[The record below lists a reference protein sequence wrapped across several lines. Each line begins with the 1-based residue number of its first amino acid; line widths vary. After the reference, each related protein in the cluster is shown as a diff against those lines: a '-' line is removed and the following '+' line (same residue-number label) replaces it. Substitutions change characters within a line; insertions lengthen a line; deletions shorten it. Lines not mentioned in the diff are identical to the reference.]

1 MEIEQQVAEVIAYSQ
16 GLDIKDLN
24 VKPII
29 DKWREAKKRFI
40 NTFGGE
46 IYEFPDKVTL
56 TLTDKEKD
64 TLIDDFIDTILC
76 RYENQEL
83 ADFIEA
89 NRKTFFDNRVSVP
102 SGGAKVGEKI
112 LRSFKYFVS
121 DSIFLD
127 RLQTEA
133 SMLIQQDKVTGTLCL
148 SVHPLDYLSSSE
160 NTYNWR
166 SCHAL
171 DGEYRAGNLAYM
183 MDSCTIVC
191 YLKGSD
197 DKVLPRFP
205 ENVLWNN
212 KKWRVLLFLSNNGT
226 EMMAGRQY
234 PFSTN
239 LNSLSPYIFS
249 ALGDKSGRWSPWH
262 DDNITEFQFKD
273 ENVSYMQKTI
283 CMKHLLVPIPYLIEE
298 RSGHL
303 FFNDLL
309 ESSCYSPFYCWRK
322 SLIDLTLQ
330 EIIDEPMFT
339 IGGDVPCPKCG
350 KSHLDNSELMICCN
364 CANEDAPLRCAQ
376 CCSTLREEPFYW
388 VYDPDF
394 PEAEPLP
401 LCEEC
406 YRKISTITCVNCG
419 RIYYN
424 EDNFDTPYV
433 CPCCQDDTV
442 ED

>member
-1 MEIEQQVAEVIAYSQ
+1 MEIEQQVAEVIAHSQ

-64 TLIDDFIDTILC
+64 ILIDEFIDAILC

-133 SMLIQQDKVTGTLCL
+133 SMLIQQDRVTGTLCL

-191 YLKGSD
+191 YVKGSD

-205 ENVLWNN
+205 ESVPWNS
-212 KKWRVLLFLSNNGT
+212 KKWRVLLFLSNDGT
-226 EMMAGRQY
+226 AMMAGRQY

-239 LNSLSPYIFS
+239 INSLSPYIFS
-249 ALGDKSGRWSPWH
+249 ALGDKSGRWTPWH
-262 DDNITEFQFKD
+262 DDNIKEFKFKD
-273 ENVSYMQKTI
+273 ENVSYMWNTI
-283 CMKHLLVPIPYLIEE
+283 CMKHNLVPIHYLIEE
-298 RSGHL
+298 KSNL

-309 ESSCYSPFYCWRK
+309 KSSCYSPFYCWKK
-322 SLIDLTLQ
+322 SLIDIPLHDL
-330 EIIDEPMFT
+330 IKEPMFT
-339 IGGDVPCPKCG
+339 IGGKVPCPKCG
-350 KSHLDNSELMICCN
+350 KTHLDDSESMICYN
-364 CANEDAPLRCAQ
+364 CVENEGIRCTNCVLPLR
-376 CCSTLREEPFYW
+376 EGPIYW
-388 VYDPDF
+388 VYDAEF
-394 PEAEPLP
+394 PEAEPFP
-401 LCEEC
+401 FCESC
-406 YRKISTITCVNCG
+406 YEKLSTVTCVNCG

-424 EDNFDTPYV
+424 DGNCDFPYV
-433 CPCCQDDTV
+433 CPCCQDNTV